1 VHPPDRPTDQDLAPV
16 RAHPDAPAGGQ
27 PPDHRRRR
35 RAFLL
40 VLALLVPVLLMGGGA
55 LVLGALVTD
64 VRAAYLSAIVA
75 TGKEPAFL
83 LTLAFLATFGIVRLI
98 TYSIHHQ
105 RLPFFHNVTTKSGL
119 HVHHM
124 VPGMLLVL
132 ASGYLG
138 LVLTSHRP
146 IDVLAIVFG
155 IGAALVLDEFALLL
169 RLADVYWEPEG
180 RESIDAVV
188 LASGI
193 AILYLLGLD
202 FWPHLLQAILRP
214 VLPVF

>member
-1 VHPPDRPTDQDLAPV
+1 MTPQ
-16 RAHPDAPAGGQ
+16 G
-27 PPDHRRRR
+27 HRRRR

-40 VLALLVPVLLMGGGA
+40 VAGLLVPVLLMGGGA
-55 LVLGALVTD
+55 VIVAALIAD
-64 VRAAYLSAIVA
+64 VRAAYVSAIVA

-83 LTLAFLATFGIVRLI
+83 LTLAFLSTFGIVRLI

-105 RLPFFHNVTTKSGL
+105 ALPFFHNVTTKSGL

-124 VPGMLLVL
+124 VPGMLMVL

-138 LVLTSHRP
+138 LVLAARRP
-146 IDVLAIVFG
+146 TALLAIVFG
-155 IGAALVLDEFALLL
+155 IGAALVLDEFALWL

-188 LASGI
+188 LAGGI
-193 AILYLLGLD
+193 GVLFLLGAD
-202 FWPHLLQAILRP
+202 FWPHLVQGLLG
-214 VLPVF
+214 VFTGVDS